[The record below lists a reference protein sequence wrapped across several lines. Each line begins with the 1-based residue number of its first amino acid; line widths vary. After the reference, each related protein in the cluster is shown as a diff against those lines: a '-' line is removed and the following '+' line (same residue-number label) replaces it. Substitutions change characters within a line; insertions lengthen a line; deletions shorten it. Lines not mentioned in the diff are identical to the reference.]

1 MIIQAALCGMD
12 RGGHVGRE
20 ISKNTA
26 SMGKESY
33 AEGLG
38 WDSAS
43 ADGED
48 KTDTRNIQEANQ
60 QN

>member
-1 MIIQAALCGMD
+1 MWDGPQ
-12 RGGHVGRE
+12 GGDVGRE
-20 ISKNTA
+20 ITKNTV

-33 AEGLG
+33 TEEVG

-43 ADGED
+43 GGGED
-48 KTDTRNIQEANQ
+48 RTDTRNIQEANQ

>member
-1 MIIQAALCGMD
+1 MWDGPQ
-12 RGGHVGRE
+12 GGDVGRE
-20 ISKNTA
+20 ITKNTV

-33 AEGLG
+33 AGVG

-43 ADGED
+43 GGGED
-48 KTDTRNIQEANQ
+48 RTDTRNIQKANR

>member
-1 MIIQAALCGMD
+1 M
-12 RGGHVGRE
+12 GGDVGRD
-20 ISKNTA
+20 ISKNTV

-33 AEGLG
+33 AEGLV

-43 ADGED
+43 GGGED
-48 KTDTRNIQEANQ
+48 KDSGNIQEANQ

>member
-1 MIIQAALCGMD
+1 MWDGSW
-12 RGGHVGRE
+12 GENVGRE
-20 ISKNTA
+20 ISKNTV

-38 WDSAS
+38 QNSAS
-43 ADGED
+43 GGGED
-48 KTDTRNIQEANQ
+48 KTDTRNTQEANP